1 MFSCLQKDKNTWE
14 TLVGRL
20 VLLFSASLLNKPFIL
35 ALLQVA
41 LTKLGV
47 LFNYSTAY
55 CFP

>member
-20 VLLFSASLLNKPFIL
+20 VLLFSASLLNKPFTL

-41 LTKLGV
+41 LTKLDV